1 MEAPILLMLMI
12 DQKTIDTIYILKI
25 LVWAF
30 NFITNKITSGLNIF
44 FFLTKNTMLLFF
56 ILLYIRLYL
65 LKGIII

>member
-1 MEAPILLMLMI
+1 MI

-44 FFLTKNTMLLFF
+44 FLTKNTMLLFYLT
-56 ILLYIRLYL
+56 IYSTLLAKRHHHLIDDDFDDDN
-65 LKGIII
+65 

>member
-44 FFLTKNTMLLFF
+44 FFFDKKYDVI
-56 ILLYIRLYL
+56 ILSYYIFDFTC
-65 LKGIII
+65 

>member
-30 NFITNKITSGLNIF
+30 NFITNKITSGLNIIF
-44 FFLTKNTMLLFF
+44 FFDKK
-56 ILLYIRLYL
+56 YDV
-65 LKGIII
+65 IIISYYIFDFTC

>member
-30 NFITNKITSGLNIF
+30 NFITNKITSGLNIIF
-44 FFLTKNTMLLFF
+44 FFDKKYDVI
-56 ILLYIRLYL
+56 ILSYYIFDFTC
-65 LKGIII
+65 